1 MWRFNIY
8 LWATVL
14 GALSSGGCT
23 GCGSDKPLPDAGAAI
38 HIWPESPASADQ
50 VGVYVEVDGVASG
63 RLDLEA
69 FDGTLCAVGSDA
81 VDAGMPD
88 AGAPRDAGVTADAG
102 TGGGT
107 GSNSG
112 CASKLSLVV
121 SKAPQTFVTVFE
133 WASGATSALITAT
146 LYSDGT
152 EQLSDFR
159 RLSKSGPP
167 DAGVDAT
174 PADAAAADASPAT
187 DANTK
192 DAP

>member
-1 MWRFNIY
+1 M
-8 LWATVL
+8 
-14 GALSSGGCT
+14 
-23 GCGSDKPLPDAGAAI
+23 
-38 HIWPESPASADQ
+38 
-50 VGVYVEVDGVASG
+50 YVEVDGVASG

-88 AGAPRDAGVTADAG
+88 APGPRDAGVTADAG
-102 TGGGT
+102 AGSGTSTG
-107 GSNSG
+107 
-112 CASKLSLVV
+112 CPSKLSLNV

-146 LYSDGT
+146 LYSDGK

-159 RLSKSGPP
+159 RISKSGPP
-167 DAGVDAT
+167 DAGVDAAPPDAA
-174 PADAAAADASPAT
+174 PADATPAT
-187 DANTK
+187 DATTK